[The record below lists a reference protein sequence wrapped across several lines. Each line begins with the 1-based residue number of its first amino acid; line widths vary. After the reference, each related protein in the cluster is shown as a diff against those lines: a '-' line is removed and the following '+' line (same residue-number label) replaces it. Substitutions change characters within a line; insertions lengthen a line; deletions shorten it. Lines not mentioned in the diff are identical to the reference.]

1 MVQQIQVSNGLI
13 GLFQEYTPA
22 APTLLLPASMASV
35 NT

>member
-13 GLFQEYTPA
+13 GQFQEYTLA
-22 APTLLLPASMASV
+22 APVLLLPASIASV